1 MITKKDFMKDYRQMN
16 LDEQK
21 SYIER
26 VEKWNGETF
35 PQLMAQ
41 VTSWMN
47 VPVKELREGQL
58 LCSAIV
64 RARPFLIASRSYKDV
79 KVVLGKMNSLLVE
92 VAEKS
97 GIRTAP
103 RPLDKNRKWFAATE
117 VKSAPDEN
125 GVVTVKKYEEPE
137 VDGRR
142 PQHVSEYVH
151 LLPKNLQQEA
161 MNLKQMHMEL
171 AMYRGEAEE
180 LSKDAHATKEQ
191 VAEKAR
197 KAVDTEQRIRLL
209 YATIDAAYKKATNQK
224 LNEDEEALLMQDE
237 EQPQM
242 FKRAGEYTK
251 EEIDAMPAGKMKED
265 CIAARKEADKKY
277 IRREPK
283 NITDDYKQQLELRV
297 KELQGWGE
305 EITEKMIVMLGNAG
319 VIIEGVNDDL
329 FGAEVNVAKEVKA
342 PEQVFGRIKTE
353 LAEIL
358 SPELQGNAVVARES
372 DIIEHGEQ
380 VSSVSV
386 ADVPE
391 ADFPKND
398 ATAEP

>member
-64 RARPFLIASRSYKDV
+64 RARPFLIASRSYRDV

-191 VAEKAR
+191 IAEKAR
-197 KAVDTEQRIRLL
+197 KAVNTEQRIRLL

-224 LNEDEEALLMQDE
+224 LNEDEEALLVEE
-237 EQPQM
+237 EQPAT

-251 EEIDAMPAGKMKED
+251 AEIDAMAPGKTKD
-265 CIAARKEADKKY
+265 DITAARIDADKRY
-277 IRREPK
+277 LRRDVKVTEE
-283 NITDDYKQQLELRV
+283 YKQQLELRI
-297 KELQGWGE
+297 KELVEWGV
-305 EITEKMIVMLGNAG
+305 EIGDKGKMKLTEAGIIVP
-319 VIIEGVNDDL
+319 GVNDDL
-329 FGAEVNVAKEVKA
+329 FSGEEGVAKEVKTS
-342 PEQVFGRIKTE
+342 EQVFGGIKTE

-358 SPELQGNAVVARES
+358 APELQGKAVIARES
-372 DIIEHGEQ
+372 DIIDHGEHAG
-380 VSSVSV
+380 SASV
-386 ADVPE
+386 ADVQE
-391 ADFPKND
+391 TDFPKND
-398 ATAEP
+398 ATIED

>member
-1 MITKKDFMKDYRQMN
+1 MITKKDFMKDYKQMSSE
-16 LDEQK
+16 EQK

-26 VEKWNGETF
+26 VEKWTDETF
-35 PQLMAQ
+35 PQLMAE

-47 VPVKELREGQL
+47 VPVKEYNEGQK

-79 KVVLGKMNSLLVE
+79 KVVLDKMNSLLVE
-92 VAEKS
+92 VRKKS
-97 GIRTAP
+97 GLSQLAT
-103 RPLDKNRKWFAATE
+103 RPAGDKRRWFAATE

-191 VAEKAR
+191 IAEKAR

-224 LNEDEEALLMQDE
+224 LNEDEEALLMEE
-237 EQPQM
+237 EQPAT

-251 EEIDAMPAGKMKED
+251 AEIDAMAPGKTKD
-265 CIAARKEADKKY
+265 DITAARIDADKRY
-277 IRREPK
+277 LRRDVKVTEE
-283 NITDDYKQQLELRV
+283 YKQQLELRI
-297 KELQGWGE
+297 KELVEWGV
-305 EITEKMIVMLGNAG
+305 EIGDKGKMKLTEAGIIVP
-319 VIIEGVNDDL
+319 GVNDDL
-329 FGAEVNVAKEVKA
+329 FGGEEEVAKEVKTS
-342 PEQVFGRIKTE
+342 EQVFGGIKTE

-358 SPELQGNAVVARES
+358 APELQGKAVIARES
-372 DIIEHGEQ
+372 DIIDHGEH
-380 VSSVSV
+380 VGSASV
-386 ADVPE
+386 ADVQE
-391 ADFPKND
+391 TDFPKND
-398 ATAEP
+398 ATIED

>member
-1 MITKKDFMKDYRQMN
+1 MITKKEFMKDYKQMTSA
-16 LDEQK
+16 EQK
-21 SYIER
+21 DYIER
-26 VEKWNGETF
+26 VEKWNDETF

-47 VPVKELREGQL
+47 VPVKEFNEGL
-58 LCSAIV
+58 KLVSAIN
-64 RARPFLIASRSYKDV
+64 RARPFVVAHRSYKSV
-79 KVVLGKMNSLLVE
+79 EVVLNKMHALLNE
-92 VAEKS
+92 VREKS
-97 GIRTAP
+97 GLKQLRTIP
-103 RPLDKNRKWFAATE
+103 VNDKRKWFAATE

-191 VAEKAR
+191 IAEKAR

-224 LNEDEEALLMQDE
+224 LNEDEEALLMQEE
-237 EQPQM
+237 EQPAT

-251 EEIDAMPAGKMKED
+251 AEIDAMAPGKTKD
-265 CIAARKEADKKY
+265 DITAARIDADKRY
-277 IRREPK
+277 LRRDVK
-283 NITDDYKQQLELRV
+283 VTDEYKQQLELRI
-297 KELQGWGE
+297 KELVEWGV
-305 EITEKMIVMLGNAG
+305 EIGEKGKMKLTEAGIIVS
-319 VIIEGVNDDL
+319 GVNDDVVEEEVVSKEEVRVVSKEELDGKTVKVVEGDL
-329 FGAEVNVAKEVKA
+329 FAQKDASE
-342 PEQVFGRIKTE
+342 
-353 LAEIL
+353 
-358 SPELQGNAVVARES
+358 
-372 DIIEHGEQ
+372 
-380 VSSVSV
+380 
-386 ADVPE
+386 ADVQE
-391 ADFPKND
+391 ANFPNNEVTSED
-398 ATAEP
+398 

>member
-1 MITKKDFMKDYRQMN
+1 MITKKDFMKDYKQMSPE
-16 LDEQK
+16 EQK

-26 VEKWNGETF
+26 VDKWNNETY
-35 PQLMAQ
+35 PQLMAE

-47 VPVKELREGQL
+47 VPAKEFYEGMKL
-58 LCSAIV
+58 VTAIV
-64 RARPFLIASRSYKDV
+64 RARPFVVAHRSYKNVDA
-79 KVVLGKMNSLLVE
+79 VLNKMRNLLRE
-92 VAEKS
+92 VSEKS
-97 GIRTAP
+97 GLSKTTDTRES
-103 RPLDKNRKWFAATE
+103 RKRKWFAATD

-191 VAEKAR
+191 IAEKAR

-224 LNEDEEALLMQDE
+224 LNEDEEALLMQEE
-237 EQPQM
+237 EQPAT

-251 EEIDAMPAGKMKED
+251 AEIDAMAPGKTKD
-265 CIAARKEADKKY
+265 DITAARIDADKRY
-277 IRREPK
+277 LRRDVK
-283 NITDDYKQQLELRV
+283 VTDEYKQQLELRI
-297 KELQGWGE
+297 KELVEWGV
-305 EITEKMIVMLGNAG
+305 EIGDKGKMKLTEAGIIVP
-319 VIIEGVNDDL
+319 GVNDDVV
-329 FGAEVNVAKEVKA
+329 EEENVPSGKVSEDNADSVK
-342 PEQVFGRIKTE
+342 K
-353 LAEIL
+353 
-358 SPELQGNAVVARES
+358 
-372 DIIEHGEQ
+372 
-380 VSSVSV
+380 
-386 ADVPE
+386 
-391 ADFPKND
+391 KN
-398 ATAEP
+398 EE

>member
-1 MITKKDFMKDYRQMN
+1 MITKKDFMKDYKQMSSE
-16 LDEQK
+16 EQK

-26 VEKWNGETF
+26 VEKWNDETY
-35 PQLMAQ
+35 PQLMAE

-47 VPVKELREGQL
+47 VPVKEYNEGQK

-79 KVVLGKMNSLLVE
+79 KVVLNKMSNILSE
-92 VAEKS
+92 VRKKS
-97 GIRTAP
+97 GLSQLTTRTSG
-103 RPLDKNRKWFAATE
+103 DTRKWFAATE

-191 VAEKAR
+191 IAEKAR

-224 LNEDEEALLMQDE
+224 LNEDEEALLMEE
-237 EQPQM
+237 EQPAT

-251 EEIDAMPAGKMKED
+251 AEIDAMAPGKTKD
-265 CIAARKEADKKY
+265 DITAARIDADKRY
-277 IRREPK
+277 LRRDVKVTEE
-283 NITDDYKQQLELRV
+283 YKQQLELRI
-297 KELQGWGE
+297 KELVEWGV
-305 EITEKMIVMLGNAG
+305 EIGDKGKMKLTEAGIIVP
-319 VIIEGVNDDL
+319 GVNDDSL
-329 FGAEVNVAKEVKA
+329 NGELKIENEKISVDKAE
-342 PEQVFGRIKTE
+342 
-353 LAEIL
+353 
-358 SPELQGNAVVARES
+358 
-372 DIIEHGEQ
+372 
-380 VSSVSV
+380 SSVIVSEPVRV
-386 ADVPE
+386 ADTNE
-391 ADFPKND
+391 LDDKNS
-398 ATAEP
+398 

>member
-1 MITKKDFMKDYRQMN
+1 MITKKDFMKDYKQMSPE
-16 LDEQK
+16 EQK

-26 VEKWNGETF
+26 VDKWNNETY
-35 PQLMAQ
+35 PQLMAE

-47 VPVKELREGQL
+47 VPAKEFYEGMKL
-58 LCSAIV
+58 VTAIV
-64 RARPFLIASRSYKDV
+64 RARPFVVAHRSYKNVDA
-79 KVVLGKMNSLLVE
+79 VLSKMRNLLRE
-92 VAEKS
+92 VSEKS
-97 GIRTAP
+97 GLSKTTDTRES
-103 RPLDKNRKWFAATE
+103 RKRKWFAATE

-151 LLPKNLQQEA
+151 LLPKKLQQEA

-191 VAEKAR
+191 IAEKAR

-209 YATIDAAYKKATNQK
+209 YATLDAAYKQATGQK
-224 LNEDEEALLMQDE
+224 LNEDEQALLMEED

-297 KELQGWGE
+297 KELLGWGE
-305 EITEKMIVMLGNAG
+305 EITEKMLQQLGNAG
-319 VIIEGVNDDL
+319 VVIEGVNDDL
-329 FGAEVNVAKEVKA
+329 FGAEVKAEKEEKV
-342 PEQVFGRIKTE
+342 PEQVFGGVKTE
-353 LAEIL
+353 LNETFEHV
-358 SPELQGNAVVARES
+358 ELVGI
-372 DIIEHGEQ
+372 DEHPMDGVELHKG
-380 VSSVSV
+380 
-386 ADVPE
+386 AKETED
-391 ADFPKND
+391 
-398 ATAEP
+398 

>member
-1 MITKKDFMKDYRQMN
+1 MITKKEFMKDYKQMTSA
-16 LDEQK
+16 EQK
-21 SYIER
+21 DYIDR
-26 VEKWNGETF
+26 VEKWNEETF

-47 VPVKELREGQL
+47 VPVKEFNEGL
-58 LCSAIV
+58 KLVSAIN
-64 RARPFLIASRSYKDV
+64 RARPFVIAHRSYKSV
-79 KVVLGKMNSLLVE
+79 EVVLNKMHALLNE
-92 VAEKS
+92 VREKS
-97 GIRTAP
+97 GLKQLRTIP
-103 RPLDKNRKWFAATE
+103 VNDKRKWFAATE
-117 VKSAPDEN
+117 VKSSPDEN

-224 LNEDEEALLMQDE
+224 LNEDEEALLMQEE
-237 EQPQM
+237 EQPAT

-251 EEIDAMPAGKMKED
+251 AEIDAMAPGKTKD
-265 CIAARKEADKKY
+265 DITAARIDADKRY
-277 IRREPK
+277 LRRDVK
-283 NITDDYKQQLELRV
+283 VTDEYKQQLELRI
-297 KELQGWGE
+297 KELVEWGV
-305 EITEKMIVMLGNAG
+305 EIGDKGKMKLTEAGIIVP
-319 VIIEGVNDDL
+319 GVNDDMVEEE
-329 FGAEVNVAKEVKA
+329 AVAAKEVKVS
-342 PEQVFGRIKTE
+342 EQVFGGIKTE
-353 LAEIL
+353 LCEVIA
-358 SPELQGNAVVARES
+358 PDLQDKDDDVA
-372 DIIEHGEQ
+372 GG
-380 VSSVSV
+380 VLPASSITDS
-386 ADVPE
+386 ADE
-391 ADFPKND
+391 
-398 ATAEP
+398 

>member
-1 MITKKDFMKDYRQMN
+1 MITKKEFMKDYKQMTSA
-16 LDEQK
+16 EQK
-21 SYIER
+21 DYIER
-26 VEKWNGETF
+26 VEKWNDETF

-47 VPVKELREGQL
+47 VPVKEYNEGQK

-79 KVVLGKMNSLLVE
+79 KVVLCKMSSLLAE
-92 VAEKS
+92 VRKKS
-97 GIRTAP
+97 GLSQLITISSN
-103 RPLDKNRKWFAATE
+103 DKRKWFAVTD

-151 LLPKNLQQEA
+151 LLPKSLQQEA
-161 MNLKQMHMEL
+161 MNIKQMHMEL

-191 VAEKAR
+191 IAEKAR

-224 LNEDEEALLMQDE
+224 LNEDEEALLMQEE
-237 EQPQM
+237 EQPAT

-251 EEIDAMPAGKMKED
+251 AEIDAMAPGKTKD
-265 CIAARKEADKKY
+265 DITAARIDADKRY
-277 IRREPK
+277 LRRDVK
-283 NITDDYKQQLELRV
+283 VTDEYKQQLELRI
-297 KELQGWGE
+297 KELVEWGV
-305 EITEKMIVMLGNAG
+305 EIGDKGKMKLTEAGIIVP
-319 VIIEGVNDDL
+319 GVNDDL
-329 FGAEVNVAKEVKA
+329 VEEEA
-342 PEQVFGRIKTE
+342 
-353 LAEIL
+353 
-358 SPELQGNAVVARES
+358 
-372 DIIEHGEQ
+372 
-380 VSSVSV
+380 VSV
-386 ADVPE
+386 GKVSEDDADSVVKMKE
-391 ADFPKND
+391 ETVKGVDVQETDFPKKGD
-398 ATAEP
+398 AEVDNN

>member
-1 MITKKDFMKDYRQMN
+1 MITKKDFMKDYKQMSPE
-16 LDEQK
+16 EQK

-26 VEKWNGETF
+26 VDKWNNETY
-35 PQLMAQ
+35 PQLMAE

-47 VPVKELREGQL
+47 VPAKEFYEGMKL
-58 LCSAIV
+58 VTAIV
-64 RARPFLIASRSYKDV
+64 RARPFVVAHRSYKNVDA
-79 KVVLGKMNSLLVE
+79 VLNKMRNLLRE
-92 VAEKS
+92 VSEKS
-97 GIRTAP
+97 GLSKTTDTRES
-103 RPLDKNRKWFAATE
+103 RKRKWFAATD

-151 LLPKNLQQEA
+151 LLPKSLQQEA

-224 LNEDEEALLMQDE
+224 LNEDEEALLMQEE
-237 EQPQM
+237 EQPAT

-251 EEIDAMPAGKMKED
+251 AEIDAMAPGKMKD
-265 CIAARKEADKKY
+265 DITAARIDADKRY
-277 IRREPK
+277 LRRDVK
-283 NITDDYKQQLELRV
+283 VTDEYKQQLELRT
-297 KELQGWGE
+297 KELVEWGV
-305 EITEKMIVMLGNAG
+305 EIGDKGKMKLTEAGIIVP
-319 VIIEGVNDDL
+319 GVNDDVVEEEVVSKEEVRVVSKEELDGKTVKVVEGDL
-329 FGAEVNVAKEVKA
+329 FAQKDASETDVQEANFPNNEVTSE
-342 PEQVFGRIKTE
+342 
-353 LAEIL
+353 
-358 SPELQGNAVVARES
+358 
-372 DIIEHGEQ
+372 D
-380 VSSVSV
+380 
-386 ADVPE
+386 
-391 ADFPKND
+391 
-398 ATAEP
+398 